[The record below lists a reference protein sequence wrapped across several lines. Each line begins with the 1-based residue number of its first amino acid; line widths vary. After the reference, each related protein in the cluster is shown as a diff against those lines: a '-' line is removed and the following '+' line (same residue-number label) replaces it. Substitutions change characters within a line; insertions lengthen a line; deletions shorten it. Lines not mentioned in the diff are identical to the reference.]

1 MEEEV
6 VPWGVFIDGGNILLG
21 ISNHLR
27 VGDRVT
33 VQKGHIVWS
42 NSELLSSLIIGKDIT
57 VTAIGPP
64 LLFKGNSYSS
74 MEIEIKN

>member
-6 VPWGVFIDGGNILLG
+6 VPWGVFIDDGNILLG
-21 ISNHLR
+21 VSNHLR

-42 NSELLSSLIIGKDIT
+42 ISELLSSLITGKDIT
-57 VTAIGPP
+57 VTAIGPQ
-64 LLFKGNSYSS
+64 LLFKKNSYPSV
-74 MEIEIKN
+74 EIEVKS